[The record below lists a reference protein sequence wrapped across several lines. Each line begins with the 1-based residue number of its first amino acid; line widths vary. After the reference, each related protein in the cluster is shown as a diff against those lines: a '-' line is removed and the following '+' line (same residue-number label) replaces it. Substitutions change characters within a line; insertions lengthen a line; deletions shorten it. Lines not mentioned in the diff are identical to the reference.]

1 MQPDDLTG
9 YGNMSLHELRKAQR
23 DAALSR
29 ETWKL
34 FKILSEFVDG
44 FETSP
49 MKIVGETDTKSPGPG
64 PRVMAAST
72 LEGDD
77 VINRTG
83 EKLGTIQ
90 EIMLD
95 VPSGRIAYAVLSHG
109 GLLGVGDRL
118 FAIPWRAL
126 TLDTENKC
134 FILDVAKERLSIAP
148 GFDKDHWPAMAD
160 GVESPATNAAL
171 DAVYA
176 DLLRFQPADD
186 RARVMMAEV
195 LYQLDQLTQARRAR
209 LALASGI
216 VPGILWA
223 VLFLGAALTIGFTFF
238 FGTENL
244 GAQALMTGALALLI
258 FAGLLIIV
266 AIDRPFSGTV
276 TVRPEALAAALAD
289 FGEAKGAE

>member
-1 MQPDDLTG
+1 MQTSSTGAPDKG
-9 YGNMSLHELRKAQR
+9 AQ
-23 DAALSR
+23 
-29 ETWKL
+29 
-34 FKILSEFVDG
+34 
-44 FETSP
+44 
-49 MKIVGETDTKSPGPG
+49 IVGETDTKSPGPG

-160 GVESPATNAAL
+160 ETWAH
-171 DAVYA
+171 AVHRY
-176 DLLRFQPADD
+176 
-186 RARVMMAEV
+186 
-195 LYQLDQLTQARRAR
+195 
-209 LALASGI
+209 
-216 VPGILWA
+216 
-223 VLFLGAALTIGFTFF
+223 
-238 FGTENL
+238 FGQKPYWE
-244 GAQALMTGALALLI
+244 
-258 FAGLLIIV
+258 
-266 AIDRPFSGTV
+266 
-276 TVRPEALAAALAD
+276 
-289 FGEAKGAE
+289 